1 VTPPLP
7 SADDELRALDERR
20 GMVTLVGAAFW
31 FSVMSAL
38 AKLAGRDL
46 PIAMAV
52 FVRCATTLAL
62 TVGLVRHQ
70 GLSMRGKNVKLLVLR
85 GLFGVAAV
93 LCFFHA
99 IVWLPI
105 AEATVIQFMNPLLAT
120 LLAMAVLGERPGGS
134 VAVGLALG
142 FGGMLLVARPAVL
155 FGTQAALSQEGVLV
169 GLAGAALSACAY
181 VTIRKVTRTDHPDI
195 VALYFP
201 MIATPLTLV
210 FALPRWTWPTP
221 RGWLLLFAV
230 GVATHLGQL
239 MMTRGLARVPASRGT
254 AVGYLQIV
262 FASLWGALLFDERP
276 SGLTVVGAALV
287 LASALLL
294 VRAPSHGPQRS

>member
-1 VTPPLP
+1 
-7 SADDELRALDERR
+7 
-20 GMVTLVGAAFW
+20 MVTLVGAAFW

-38 AKLAGRDL
+38 AKVAGREL

-52 FVRCATTLAL
+52 FVRCATTLVL
-62 TVGLVRHQ
+62 TYGLVRYR
-70 GLSMRGKNVKLLVLR
+70 GLSMRGNDVKLLVLR

-99 IVWLPI
+99 IVMLPI
-105 AEATVIQFMNPLLAT
+105 AEATVIQFVNPLLAT
-120 LLAMAVLGERPGGS
+120 LLARAFLGERPGGS
-134 VAVGLALG
+134 VTLGLALG
-142 FGGMLLVARPAVL
+142 FGGMLLVARPARI
-155 FGTQAALSQEGVLV
+155 FGSHVALSQEGVLI
-169 GLAGAALSACAY
+169 GLAGAILSACAY

-201 MIATPLTLV
+201 AIATPVTLL
-210 FALPRWTWPTP
+210 FALPHWTWPTP
-221 RGWLLLFAV
+221 RGWLLLVAV

-262 FASLWGALLFDERP
+262 FASVWGALLFDETPRAM
-276 SGLTVVGAALV
+276 TVLGAGLV
-287 LASALLL
+287 LGGALLL
-294 VRAPSHGPQRS
+294 VRAPLSRGNAGLRL